1 MSASSRKKREVSS
14 GSGTAQETAPLPC
27 CCGGKSEYTEED
39 APEKAQPATVTQEK
53 IGGECTVLPP
63 NL

>member
-1 MSASSRKKREVSS
+1 MSS
-14 GSGTAQETAPLPC
+14 GSGTAQKTAPLPC
-27 CCGGKSEYTEED
+27 CCGGKSEHMEED